1 LRNAYNKVFKIKGLD
16 NANAVM
22 VLTESNQYIMNHNTR
37 TGPESLQCED
47 CHAVKLNGSFSALI
61 ADDSVLGTTNSLDIF
76 TLPDARLVSE
86 GIVELDKDYMK
97 ANADADG
104 SAVISINVS
113 DILYSTRLNPSLSV
127 LNADIASVMS
137 GMVNRNSLAEA
148 VSLAGISKPEHVDII
163 AQQSGDE
170 LFVFSPI
177 YGDPSIRKVALMPM
191 VNSQTELVFPTY
203 MFRIALADNDAVNAA
218 ANSGFGGLNAPVFA
232 LQATDTNGDDVSN
245 FGNANVLVKLPYT
258 GSETSVE
265 KIRLITSTDGKTWSS
280 VDAASILLLNPQ
292 TDSEDGYLVFNTSH
306 FSYYTVTAAD
316 ETNTSA
322 TDVEASSSG
331 GGSLSWLLVLVPL
344 FYSRRFRAKNKF
356 FYN

>member
-1 LRNAYNKVFKIKGLD
+1 MKGVED
-16 NANAVM
+16 ANAVM

-37 TGPESLQCED
+37 PGPESLQCED
-47 CHAVKLNGSFSALI
+47 CHAKKQNGSFSALI
-61 ADDSVLGTTNSLDIF
+61 AEDSVLGTTNSLDIF
-76 TLPDARLVSE
+76 TLPDARMISE

-97 ANADADG
+97 ADANG
-104 SAVISINVS
+104 VISINVS
-113 DILYSTRLNPSLSV
+113 DVLYSTRLNPSLSV
-127 LNADIASVMS
+127 LNADIASEMT
-137 GMVNRNSLAEA
+137 GMVNKVSIAEA
-148 VSLAGISKPEHVDII
+148 AGLAGISNPEHIDTLS
-163 AQQSGDE
+163 QYGDE
-170 LFVFSPI
+170 LFVFAPV

-218 ANSGFGGLNAPVFA
+218 ANAGFGGLNAPVFT

-265 KIRLITSTDGKTWSS
+265 KIRLITSADGKIWSS
-280 VDAASILLLNPQ
+280 ADAASIVLLNPQ

-306 FSYYTVTAAD
+306 FSYYSITAAD

-322 TDVEASSSG
+322 SDNEVSSADG
-331 GGSLSWLLVLVPL
+331 GGGALSPWLLVLL
-344 FYSRRFRAKNKF
+344 AGFYSRRFRNKK
-356 FYN
+356 